1 MHPMLDS
8 GKIRTKRIAGKKRPS
23 SGGMVSRERLLS
35 SFILLAGAVLIG
47 RLFFVQVVSHDRWAA
62 AAEDQHS
69 AFQPLSA
76 ERGGIFMRDNDHL
89 YPLAINREFP
99 TLFVSPKDAEE
110 KDRIALELSRIV
122 GIDANEIR
130 GKLDKPDDPFEIVKK
145 RLSDEEAEAVR
156 QLSLRGVGL
165 RPEKYRYYPAGELAS
180 QVVGFATVG
189 EGAGAGGYGIEASQ
203 ESILRGQS
211 GQVTQEKDAA
221 GRWIP
226 LSDRSIDPPKDG
238 DDIVLSLDRVIQYE
252 TEKILRESIEKY
264 GADRATA
271 IVMEPSTGSILAMAS
286 VPEFDPN
293 KYAEVEDYSLFM
305 NPAVSVSYEPG
316 SIMKPITMAIGIE
329 EGKVSPTTEYV
340 DTGVVHEAGYAIQ
353 NAEGKTYGRSDMY
366 EVLDQSIN
374 TGVIFVEKL
383 VGNARFSEYMKRFG
397 FGQRTGT
404 GLPAELP
411 GNIRN
416 LENLKSDIQFF
427 TASFGQGVATT
438 PMQMVN
444 AYAALANG
452 GTLMRPRIIDRIVHA
467 DGDEEV
473 VQPEAVRQVV
483 SADTAAAMGKML
495 RSVVVN
501 GHGKRA
507 DVPGYLV
514 GGKTGTAQV
523 AKGNAKGYED
533 GVSIGS
539 FVGYAPIED
548 PKFVVLV
555 KLDNPKNVEWA
566 ESSAAPTFGEIMKF
580 LLEYAKIKPTEEIKE
595 KR

>member
-1 MHPMLDS
+1 
-8 GKIRTKRIAGKKRPS
+8 
-23 SGGMVSRERLLS
+23 
-35 SFILLAGAVLIG
+35 
-47 RLFFVQVVSHDRWAA
+47 
-62 AAEDQHS
+62 
-69 AFQPLSA
+69 
-76 ERGGIFMRDNDHL
+76 
-89 YPLAINREFP
+89 
-99 TLFVSPKDAEE
+99 
-110 KDRIALELSRIV
+110 
-122 GIDANEIR
+122 
-130 GKLDKPDDPFEIVKK
+130 
-145 RLSDEEAEAVR
+145 
-156 QLSLRGVGL
+156 
-165 RPEKYRYYPAGELAS
+165 
-180 QVVGFATVG
+180 
-189 EGAGAGGYGIEASQ
+189 
-203 ESILRGQS
+203 
-211 GQVTQEKDAA
+211 
-221 GRWIP
+221 
-226 LSDRSIDPPKDG
+226 
-238 DDIVLSLDRVIQYE
+238 
-252 TEKILRESIEKY
+252 
-264 GADRATA
+264 
-271 IVMEPSTGSILAMAS
+271 
-286 VPEFDPN
+286 
-293 KYAEVEDYSLFM
+293 M

-438 PMQMVN
+438 PMQMVS

-566 ESSAAPTFGEIMKF
+566 ESSAAPTFGEIMEF